1 MKELEVFMDD
11 AFLLGMKQVR
21 IVHGRGYG
29 ILRKLVHNYL
39 KQSKHVEKIESEHAD
54 LGGDAVSIVSLKV

>member
-1 MKELEVFMDD
+1 
-11 AFLLGMKQVR
+11 MKQVR

-39 KQSKHVEKIESEHAD
+39 KQNKHVEKIESEHAD